1 MADVFGARGHA
12 HFFARPRCWGLCWP
26 QPSRM
31 AHDQTNSDARP
42 DDLEQR
48 GPLRSPHAWVTTT
61 YFAEGFPYS
70 IVNNVAEILFK
81 ELGASLQTIGL
92 TALFHLPW
100 NLKFLWGPFVDDYE
114 SKRRWL
120 VATQIVLCVLM
131 LLLAFAMQTE
141 VVLVLA
147 TAVFL
152 VMAFVS
158 ATHDIAIDGYY
169 LEALDERGQS
179 KYVGYRAAAYRIA
192 TVAVLGPFL
201 VLVGAVGWTVGW
213 LATAAVM
220 IALTVY
226 HATCLPKLER
236 PRAAIVR
243 LVAATLRLRVLL
255 AGIVI
260 IATVLLEQRLAV
272 LSPLVQALREG
283 VDAIG
288 LGGVT
293 LAEWIGLALLCA
305 LLVLLASLPRI
316 KRRIQRSDSAYARAF
331 VDFLDQRQV
340 GRVLAL
346 ILLFR
351 TGESFLMKMRY
362 PFLSDDIGMS
372 LEAYGFIN
380 GTLGFGATIVGTIV
394 GGWLIARHGL
404 RRWLWPF
411 VLAQNG
417 LNLLYMGLA
426 LQPDPGVVGTPVLTL
441 VITLEH
447 LGAGLGTAVFMVYIM
462 RCVDPRHKAAH
473 MAILTALMSVGFT
486 VAGVASGF
494 LAETLGFAAYFGF
507 TFVATI
513 PSMLLLPFVPHIDGR
528 EASA

>member
-1 MADVFGARGHA
+1 MLAPIRMTDEQTTAADPEIEAPRA
-12 HFFARPRCWGLCWP
+12 ERP
-26 QPSRM
+26 
-31 AHDQTNSDARP
+31 
-42 DDLEQR
+42 
-48 GPLRSPHAWVTTT
+48 GPLRSAHAWVTTT

-100 NLKFLWGPFVDDYE
+100 NLKFLWGPFVDGY
-114 SKRRWL
+114 STKRRWL
-120 VATQIVLCVLM
+120 VTTEVLLCVLM
-131 LLLAFAMQTE
+131 LLLSLAMQTE
-141 VVLVLA
+141 HVLVLA
-147 TAVFL
+147 TVVFG
-152 VMAFVS
+152 VMAFCS
-158 ATHDIAIDGYY
+158 ATHDIAVDGYY
-169 LEALDERGQS
+169 LEALDETGQS
-179 KYVGYRAAAYRIA
+179 KFVGHRAAAFRIA
-192 TVAVLGPFL
+192 TVAILGPFL
-201 VLVGAVGWTVGW
+201 MLVGVLGWSVGW
-213 LATAAVM
+213 LVTAVLM
-220 IALTVY
+220 IALTTY
-226 HATCLPKLER
+226 HATCLPRIER
-236 PRAAIVR
+236 PGAAIVR
-243 LVAATLRLRVLL
+243 LIAAALRLRVLL
-255 AGIVI
+255 VGLGVLALIV
-260 IATVLLEQRLAV
+260 LEQRLAV
-272 LSPLVQALREG
+272 LAPLTDALRSA
-283 VDAIG
+283 VDAVG
-288 LGGVT
+288 LGGVSV
-293 LAEWIGLALLCA
+293 AEWIGLGLLFV
-305 LLVLLASLPRI
+305 LLVLLACLPRI
-316 KRRIQRSDSAYARAF
+316 KRGIARSDSAYARAF

-340 GRVLAL
+340 GRILAL

-362 PFLSDDIGMS
+362 PFLSDDVGMS

-380 GTLGFGATIVGTIV
+380 GTLGFGATIVGTMI

-417 LNLLYMGLA
+417 LNLLYMGVA
-426 LQPDPGVVGTPVLTL
+426 LQEDPSTVGMPVLTL

-494 LAETLGFAAYFGF
+494 LAEMLGFAAYFGF

-528 EASA
+528 EASG